1 MKHFFLILIG
11 LALATGSFAQ
21 NLVAQKKWGLTWS
34 VPKNWVKSAIGA
46 EGFKFASPKNDNEL
60 TIFTFAQSN
69 DSKKNEESILKFFN
83 EEVDYQGNFSDLQG
97 EMAKLNLNGLA
108 VQVYEDDEEP
118 DLEEAEDP
126 EDYEGYW
133 SKVAV
138 FTHDKRIVIVY
149 LSEIYN
155 RKRKS
160 EKLFDNIYKTIKK
173 G

>member
-1 MKHFFLILIG
+1 MKQLFLC
-11 LALATGSFAQ
+11 LACLAWAVSGFAQ
-21 NLVAQKKWGLTWS
+21 NLVPHNKWGLTWS

-46 EGFKFASPKNDNEL
+46 DGFKFASPKNDNEL

-69 DSKKNEESILKFFN
+69 DSKKNEEQILKFFN
-83 EEVDYQGNFSDLQG
+83 DEVDYQGNFTDLQG
-97 EMAKLNLNGLA
+97 EMAKMSLNGLS

-133 SKVAV
+133 SKVIV
-138 FTHDKRIVIVY
+138 FTHEKRTVIIY
-149 LSEIYN
+149 LSETYN
-155 RKRKS
+155 KRRKS
-160 EKLFDNIYKTIKK
+160 EKLFDSIYKTVKK

>member
-1 MKHFFLILIG
+1 MKQFFLFFGCFL
-11 LALATGSFAQ
+11 LALGSFAQ
-21 NLVAQKKWGLTWS
+21 TLAPHKKWGLAWS

-46 EGFKFASPKNDNEL
+46 EGFKFASPKNDNEF

-69 DSKKNEESILKFFN
+69 DSKKNEEAILNFFT
-83 EEVDYQGNFSDLQG
+83 EEVDYQGDFKDLQTQ
-97 EMAKLNLNGLA
+97 MAKLNLNGLA

-118 DLEEAEDP
+118 DLEDAEEP

-133 SKVAV
+133 SKVLV
-138 FTHDKRIVIVY
+138 FNHDKKIVIIY

-155 RKRKS
+155 RRRKS

-173 G
+173 E

>member
-1 MKHFFLILIG
+1 MKQIFLC
-11 LALATGSFAQ
+11 LACLAWAVSGFAQ
-21 NLVAQKKWGLTWS
+21 TLVPHKKWGLTWS

-46 EGFKFASPKNDNEL
+46 DGFKFASPKNDNEL
-60 TIFTFAQSN
+60 TIFTFAQFS
-69 DSKKNEESILKFFN
+69 DSKKNEEAILKFFN
-83 EEVDYQGNFSDLQG
+83 EEVDYQGNFTDLQG
-97 EMAKLNLNGLA
+97 EMAKMSLNGLS

-133 SKVAV
+133 SKVIV
-138 FTHDKRIVIVY
+138 FTHEKRTVIIY

-155 RKRKS
+155 KRRKS
-160 EKLFDNIYKTIKK
+160 EKLFDSIYKTIKQ